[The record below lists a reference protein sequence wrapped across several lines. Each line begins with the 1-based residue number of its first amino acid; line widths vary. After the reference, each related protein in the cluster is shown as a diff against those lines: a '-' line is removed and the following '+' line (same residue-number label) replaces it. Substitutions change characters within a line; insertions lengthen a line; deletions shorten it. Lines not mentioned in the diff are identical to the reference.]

1 MLADGAILVHHQRV
15 HATCPPFQV
24 EVTLDAPDASDEQ
37 LTALKGA
44 VDAHCPLVVRLHI
57 PRRAHHSQ
65 VRMRKDGQPWPA
77 RVLAN
82 DTCFSPLVEPITGI
96 RKRLDPRASEPTRGG
111 LHTEVQSYQA

>member
-1 MLADGAILVHHQRV
+1 MLADGAILVHHARV
-15 HATCPPFQV
+15 HAPCPPFQV

-44 VDAHCPLVVRLHI
+44 VDAHCPLVVRLRI

-65 VRMRKDGQPWPA
+65 VRMPKDGQPWPA

-82 DTCFSPLVEPITGI
+82 DTSNKTALVPLWNQLPEFG
-96 RKRLDPRASEPTRGG
+96 KD
-111 LHTEVQSYQA
+111 